1 MTTPAVELAQFLA
14 DNGIGQRGGNTQ
26 WSVHVSREPA
36 APDDVVTLYDTGGG
50 EPPSIDTNLRDFVLQ
65 VRVRSADYVQGMA
78 RHQLIFDLFAQ
89 PNAAA
94 LGQALERN
102 IGLHRYVGIWVA
114 GEVTHI
120 GRDENDRFLITAN
133 YELHRKPL

>member
-14 DNGIGQRGGNTQ
+14 DNGIGQRGGDTQ

-50 EPPSIDTNLRDFVLQ
+50 EPPSINSNLREFALQ
-65 VRVRSADYVQGMA
+65 VRVRSTDYVAGIA
-78 RHQLIFDLFAQ
+78 RHQLIFNLFAQ
-89 PNAAA
+89 PDAVT
-94 LGQALERN
+94 LGVALERN
-102 IGLHRYVGIWVA
+102 IGANRYVGIWVT

-120 GRDENDRFLITAN
+120 GRDENDRFLLTAN